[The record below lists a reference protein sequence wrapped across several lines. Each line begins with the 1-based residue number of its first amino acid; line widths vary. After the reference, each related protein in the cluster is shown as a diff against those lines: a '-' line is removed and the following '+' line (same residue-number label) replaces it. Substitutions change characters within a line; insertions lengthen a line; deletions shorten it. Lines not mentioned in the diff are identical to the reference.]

1 VFYHLLYPLREY
13 VSFFNIF
20 RYITFRAAYAG
31 VTALLICLIFGPP
44 LIRRLRAFKVKQ
56 TIREDGPAT
65 HFTKEGTPTMGGLLI
80 LIAIVGSTLLWGN
93 LGNRM
98 VIIALLSTL
107 WLGALGF
114 LDDYLRVVKKY
125 PKGLQGRYKLLGQG
139 ALGLAL
145 GLILYFAPVDR
156 ESVGWTNVP
165 FLKDMALYF
174 GPFYIV
180 FVMLV
185 ITGSSNAVNLT
196 DGLDGLAIGAV
207 SFVALALAIMSY
219 VTGHVKIADYLN
231 IYYIDGCGELSVYC
245 GAVVGAALGFLWF
258 NCHPA
263 DVFMGDTGALA
274 LGGALGTVA
283 VLIKRE
289 LLLVIVGGV
298 FVIETL
304 SVMLQ
309 VASFKLRGQRIF
321 KMTPIHHHFELMGWP
336 ETRVVVRFWII
347 AALLALVTITT
358 LKIQ

>member
-1 VFYHLLYPLREY
+1 
-13 VSFFNIF
+13 
-20 RYITFRAAYAG
+20 
-31 VTALLICLIFGPP
+31 
-44 LIRRLRAFKVKQ
+44 
-56 TIREDGPAT
+56 
-65 HFTKEGTPTMGGLLI
+65 
-80 LIAIVGSTLLWGN
+80 
-93 LGNRM
+93 
-98 VIIALLSTL
+98 
-107 WLGALGF
+107 
-114 LDDYLRVVKKY
+114 VKKH
-125 PKGLQGRYKLLGQG
+125 PKGLQGRYKLVGQG

-145 GLILYFAPVDR
+145 GLILYLAPVDK

-174 GPFYIV
+174 GPFYVV

-207 SFVALALAIMSY
+207 SFVALAFGIMSY
-219 VTGHVKIADYLN
+219 VTGHVKIAEYLN
-231 IYYIDGCGELSVYC
+231 IYYIEGCGELSVYC
-245 GAVVGAALGFLWF
+245 GAVMGAALGFLWF

-309 VASFKLRGQRIF
+309 VASFRLRGRRIF

>member
-31 VTALLICLIFGPP
+31 VTALLVCLILGPP

-80 LIAIVGSTLLWGN
+80 LIAVVVSTLLWGN
-93 LGNRM
+93 LANRM
-98 VIIALLSTL
+98 VIMALLSTL

-114 LDDYLRVVKKY
+114 LDDYLRVVKKH
-125 PKGLQGRYKLLGQG
+125 PKGLQGRYKLVGQG

-145 GLILYFAPVDR
+145 GLILYLAPVDK

-174 GPFYIV
+174 GPFYVV

-207 SFVALALAIMSY
+207 SFVALAFGIMSY
-219 VTGHVKIADYLN
+219 VTGHVKIAEYLN
-231 IYYIDGCGELSVYC
+231 IYYIEGCGELSVYC
-245 GAVVGAALGFLWF
+245 GAVMGAALGFLWF

-309 VASFKLRGQRIF
+309 VASFRLRGRRIF